1 MQDSIRSLH
10 VCFSPEQIKLLEEF
24 GKSKGI
30 LTLSQTIDYVI
41 GKNK

>member
-10 VCFSPEQIKLLEEF
+10 ICFSPEQIKLLEEF

>member
-30 LTLSQTIDYVI
+30 LTLSQTIEYVI

>member
-30 LTLSQTIDYVI
+30 LTLSQTIDYVT